1 MKRILCPMVVS
12 AFAILLPAVHA
23 QEIKDTSEQDP
34 FADLDALFQ
43 DDMVESDETDT
54 QGASDEFDFDDLDSL
69 FQDDMLEIVDIE
81 IMDTAPQDDLL
92 TEEGVSWGGR
102 ISGNIQSEWSWS
114 NVGTSDFDPLEAQ
127 NEALSPSVSSN
138 LYFDARPDSQ
148 FRIFGKFKLGTEAA
162 DGVGDLTQ
170 VINDVALTG
179 DLPEGWTREEDE
191 NGDTLIK
198 DADGTVVFTIAAE
211 EEETAEEDPQ
221 TGSAP
226 ALNLDV
232 FELFSDFNFDEKVF
246 FRFGK
251 HTIKWGVGY
260 FWSPTDV
267 LNLSTID
274 VEDPTADR
282 EGPVS
287 LKAQYPFGIHNAYL
301 YMITNI
307 NAKPLEVAIAP
318 KLEFVVGNTEFGVGG
333 YYQQALS
340 PRITF
345 TFSSSVGDVDFF
357 GEGLA
362 SIGSEKTFVR
372 LSRKQVAD
380 FADPPEDLETVL
392 DTYTMESFPFLS
404 GTIGFRY
411 LEELDNKAGSIAFIG
426 QYYYNGEGYADSS
439 LLEPAYFLLQN
450 AEFNGLTIADEAA
463 QPEGYEDPP
472 ALVAGDLFD
481 WGRHY
486 AAATLGWS
494 NIFDTKLGLSVFALA
509 NIGDLS
515 GIVSP
520 SMTFSLI
527 DTFNVNVGARFTFG
541 KIGDEYANP
550 SALINGTN
558 DNENTGTTMSVTLSV
573 SMGGGGF

>member
-1 MKRILCPMVVS
+1 MKRILCLIAVT
-12 AFAILLPAVHA
+12 ILTIHPPTAHA
-23 QEIKDTSEQDP
+23 QDILAPDEPVQNEDDSEPDP

-43 DDMVESDETDT
+43 DDMLET
-54 QGASDEFDFDDLDSL
+54 
-69 FQDDMLEIVDIE
+69 VDID
-81 IMDTAPQDDLL
+81 IMDSAPQDDLL
-92 TEEGVSWGGR
+92 TEEGVTWGGR
-102 ISGNIQSEWSWS
+102 INGNIQSEWSWS
-114 NVGTSDFDPLEAQ
+114 NVGTSDFDLLEAQ
-127 NEALSPSVSSN
+127 NEALSPSISSS
-138 LYFDARPDSQ
+138 LFFDARPDAQ
-148 FRIFGKFKLGTEAA
+148 FRVFGKFKIGTEAGGGA
-162 DGVGDLTQ
+162 GDLTQ
-170 VINDVALTG
+170 AINDAVLFG
-179 DLPEGWTREEDE
+179 ELPEGWTREEDE

-198 DADGTVVFTIAAE
+198 DADGAVVFTVPAEDDE
-211 EEETAEEDPQ
+211 EEEDSAQ

-267 LNLSTID
+267 LNLSTIN
-274 VEDPTADR
+274 VENPTADR

-287 LKAQYPFGIHNAYL
+287 LKTQFPFGIHNAYL
-301 YMITNI
+301 YLITNI

-318 KLEFVVGNTEFGVGG
+318 KLEFVIGNTEFGVGG

-340 PRITF
+340 PRIAL
-345 TFSSSVGDVDFF
+345 TFSTSIGDVDLF

-362 SIGSEKTFVR
+362 IIGSEKTFVR
-372 LSRKQVAD
+372 LSRKQVSD
-380 FADPPEDLETVL
+380 FAGPPEDLETVL
-392 DTYTMESFPFLS
+392 DTYTLESFPFFS
-404 GTIGFRY
+404 STIGFRY
-411 LEELDNKAGSIAFIG
+411 LEELNNEAGNIAFIG
-426 QYYYNGEGYADSS
+426 QYYYNGEGYKDSS

-450 AEFNGLTIADEAA
+450 AEFNGLTIADGAA

-472 ALVAGDLFD
+472 ALVAGDLFN

-494 NIFDTKLGLSVFALA
+494 NIFDTKLGISVFALA
-509 NIGDLS
+509 NASDLS

-520 SMTFSLI
+520 MLTFRLI

-541 KIGDEYANP
+541 QIGDEYTNP